1 METRENA
8 MPDNKVPLRKLFLHL
23 QEQMAAKLNTSRTC
37 IPHQGVKGDA
47 SEECWRVMLREYL
60 PKRYRVEKAF
70 VVDSLDQ
77 CSDQI
82 DIVIFD
88 QQYCPFLFNQDG
100 AYYVP
105 AESVYAV
112 IEVKQEINREMI
124 EYAAKKAA
132 SVRRLKRTNAVFSTA
147 SGPMKKHKMFDIP
160 AGIVA
165 LRSQWDPPF
174 GIAFDDVVKEMATHD
189 GLRVDFGCVIQDGAF
204 NIIYEA
210 PNVPTVDKSHH
221 ETSLVTFF
229 LDLVARLQAQGTAP
243 GIEVAEYFKTLRG
256 FHS

>member
-1 METRENA
+1 
-8 MPDNKVPLRKLFLHL
+8 MPDNKVPLKKLFLHL
-23 QEQMAAKLNTSRTC
+23 QEQMATKLNTSREC
-37 IPHQGVKGDA
+37 IPHQGAKGDA
-47 SEECWRVMLREYL
+47 SEECWRIMLREYL

-88 QQYCPFLFNQDG
+88 QQYCPFLFSQDG

-112 IEVKQEINREMI
+112 IEAKQEINREMLQ
-124 EYAAKKAA
+124 YAAQKAA

-147 SGPMKKHKMFDIP
+147 SGPMKKHNIFDIP

-165 LRSQWDPPF
+165 LKSQWNPPF
-174 GIAFDDVVKEMATHD
+174 GVAFDDVLKEMATRDTH
-189 GLRVDFGCVIQDGAF
+189 RVDFGCAIQHGAF
-204 NIIYEA
+204 NITYVA
-210 PNVPTVDKSHH
+210 PNPPTVNKSHH
-221 ETSLVTFF
+221 EISLVTFF
-229 LDLVARLQAQGTAP
+229 WNLIARLQAQGTAP
-243 GIEVAEYFKTLRG
+243 AIEVPEYFKALG
-256 FHS
+256 

>member
-1 METRENA
+1 
-8 MPDNKVPLRKLFLHL
+8 MPENKVPLKKLFLHL
-23 QEQMAAKLNTSRTC
+23 QAQIAAKLNTSREC

-47 SEECWRVMLREYL
+47 SEECWREMLREYL

-112 IEVKQEINREMI
+112 IEAKQDLSKGMI
-124 EYAAKKAA
+124 EYASKKAA
-132 SVRRLKRTNAVFSTA
+132 SVRKLRRTNAIFSTA
-147 SGPMKKHKMFDIP
+147 TGPTKKHWMFDIP

-165 LRSQWDPPF
+165 LSSEWKPPL
-174 GIAFDDVVKEMATHD
+174 GNAFDQVIHDMAKLDAH
-189 GLRVDFGCVIQDGAF
+189 RIDFGCAIEGGAF
-204 NIIYEA
+204 NIAYA
-210 PNVPTVDKSHH
+210 DPKVPTIDKSHQ
-221 ETSLVTFF
+221 EISLVTFF
-229 LDLVARLQAQGTAP
+229 WNLVARLQAQGTAP
-243 GIEVAEYFKTLRG
+243 AIEVPEYFKALG
-256 FHS
+256 

>member
-1 METRENA
+1 
-8 MPDNKVPLRKLFLHL
+8 MPENKVPLKNLFLHL
-23 QEQMAAKLNTSRTC
+23 QDQMAAKLNTSRVC
-37 IPHQGVKGDA
+37 IPHQGVKGDT

-88 QQYCPFLFNQDG
+88 QQYSPFLFNQDG
-100 AYYVP
+100 AFYVP

-112 IEVKQEINREMI
+112 IEAKQEISKGMI

-132 SVRRLKRTNAVFSTA
+132 SVRKLKRTNAVFSTA
-147 SGPMKKHKMFDIP
+147 SGPMKKHWMFDIP

-165 LRSQWDPPF
+165 LSSDWKPSFGEPF
-174 GIAFDDVVKEMATHD
+174 ENVIKTMAQLD
-189 GLRVDFGCVIQDGAF
+189 GHRVDFGCTIEGGAF
-204 NIIYEA
+204 NIAYADQNLPSI
-210 PNVPTVDKSHH
+210 DKSHQ
-221 ETSLVTFF
+221 EISLVTFF
-229 LDLVARLQAQGTAP
+229 WNLVARLQAQGTAP
-243 GIEVAEYFKTLRG
+243 AIEVPEYFKAL
-256 FHS
+256 S

>member
-1 METRENA
+1 
-8 MPDNKVPLRKLFLHL
+8 MPENKVPLKKLFLHL
-23 QEQMAAKLNTSRTC
+23 QTQMAAKLNTSREC

-47 SEECWRVMLREYL
+47 SEECWRVMFRKYL

-112 IEVKQEINREMI
+112 IEAKQEISKGMI
-124 EYAAKKAA
+124 EYAAMKAA
-132 SVRRLKRTNAVFSTA
+132 SVRKLKRTNAVFSTA
-147 SGPMKKHKMFDIP
+147 SGPMKKHLLFDIP

-165 LRSQWDPPF
+165 LSSDWKPPL
-174 GIAFDDVVKEMATHD
+174 GKAFKDAIKAVARLD
-189 GLRVDFGCVIQDGAF
+189 GHRIDFGCAIEGGAF
-204 NIIYEA
+204 NIEYA
-210 PNVPTVDKSHH
+210 NPKVPTIDKSHQ
-221 ETSLVTFF
+221 EISLVTF
-229 LDLVARLQAQGTAP
+229 LWNLVARLQAQGTAP
-243 GIEVAEYFKTLRG
+243 AIEVPEYFKTLG
-256 FHS
+256 